1 MKEDSLLR
9 VSVPLNH
16 EVTGRERIG
25 LKDNGYCFN
34 ALSSRAEP
42 GAETGAVRSSRM
54 ARVRGCMGNA
64 GHSHV
69 PVHQNETDQQGP
81 DKAGGFQSSHDSLS
95 SAQHSI
101 AQPILSLLFRLLG
114 RFHNLKRSGKTEDK
128 TRPLRK
134 IVIRIAGNWNLRI
147 EIDRRRLGP

>member
-1 MKEDSLLR
+1 VKEDRLLR
-9 VSVPLNH
+9 VGVPLNH

-34 ALSSRAEP
+34 GLSSRAEP

-54 ARVRGCMGNA
+54 ARVLGCMGNA

-95 SAQHSI
+95 SEQHSI
-101 AQPILSLLFRLLG
+101 AQPILSLLLRPLG
-114 RFHNLKRSGKTEDK
+114 RFHDLKRSSKTEYK

-134 IVIRIAGNWNLRI
+134 VVVRIAGNRNLRI
-147 EIDRRRLGP
+147 EIDRRGLGP